1 MYKNTIAANK
11 IGMEVFNFKVEN
23 LHRGIQLFQANFINK
38 SIFAILELQLIVDMQ
53 IFGSN
58 PALALHEEGMTD
70 GSGNGFAIYLQ
81 VHQFVFLV
89 AEKANNTFQGAFT
102 GCGIFSPYHLIR
114 LDFFNRNQT
123 IFGMDQRASNKAM
136 ITGNAASDEA
146 ANGTTKE
153 TICSTVNSSFEC
165 TVPAIGF
172 DTTLNSTSNC
182 TTDST
187 RDRTLCSANG
197 CTGSEAGNTARSYSS
212 NNGSANNQGCTD
224 GNLSP
229 VGQGLG
235 TGFIPVV
242 DRIIHTVDEELV
254 AVDVAIST
262 QSFHIVCIDE
272 PTQIR
277 VVVPATQIVQASFFI
292 KDVAAIPE
300 GVQGTQ
306 RIGQRARLAGGL
318 APSIVLVFYYLAA
331 VCVNQRDDVAL
342 ESVCASARI
351 LQGRQRKI

>member
-1 MYKNTIAANK
+1 MRFRTD
-11 IGMEVFNFKVEN
+11 FNIVINIVE
-23 LHRGIQLFQANFINK
+23 L
-38 SIFAILELQLIVDMQ
+38 S
-53 IFGSN
+53 SN
-58 PALALHEEGMTD
+58 PALTLYEEGVAD
-70 GSGNGFAIYLQ
+70 SSSNGFALDLQ
-81 VHQFVFLV
+81 VYQLVLFV

-153 TICSTVNSSFEC
+153 TICSTVNGSFEC
-165 TVPAIGF
+165 IVPATGF
-172 DTTLNSTSNC
+172 NTTLNSTSNC

-235 TGFIPVV
+235 TGFIPIV

-272 PTQIR
+272 T
-277 VVVPATQIVQASFFI
+277 A
-292 KDVAAIPE
+292 
-300 GVQGTQ
+300 
-306 RIGQRARLAGGL
+306 
-318 APSIVLVFYYLAA
+318 
-331 VCVNQRDDVAL
+331 
-342 ESVCASARI
+342 
-351 LQGRQRKI
+351 